1 MTTNQLIALY
11 IGTALLAIPSGFCFG
26 RIPWVILSTTLKPKL
41 ICLFGA
47 LAPFFFLARSSDQLG
62 INLMIPYLMVAALT
76 ATADFTY
83 GCLTGKTVQSA
94 VKDYDKDSDSI
105 I

>member
-1 MTTNQLIALY
+1 MTTNLLIPIY
-11 IGTALLAIPSGFCFG
+11 IGTILLAIPSGFCFG
-26 RIPWVILSTTLKPKL
+26 RIPWVILSTTLRPKL
-41 ICLFGA
+41 VCLVGA
-47 LAPFFFLARSSDQLG
+47 LAPFFFLARSSDLLG
-62 INLMIPYLMVAALT
+62 INLMIPYFIVAALT
-76 ATADFTY
+76 ALADFTY